1 MDDMLEDF
9 LLGNFSSL
17 HERYMNV
24 LYRRLGLHAFRDCN
38 GQFVAEIKAVLPTGQ
53 LVLQLEAGEER
64 IYNFKEVVF
73 DAN

>member
-1 MDDMLEDF
+1 
-9 LLGNFSSL
+9 
-17 HERYMNV
+17 MNV
-24 LYRRLGLHAFRDCN
+24 LYRRLGWHSFGDCN

-64 IYNFKEVVF
+64 TYNFKEVVF